1 MTASDNAPVTV
12 IGGGQAGLAVARC
25 LQREGVE
32 PVVLDAADRVGD
44 TWRRRYDSL
53 RLFTP
58 AQYDALPDL
67 AFPAPPD
74 TYPSK
79 DDVANYL
86 ADYAERF
93 GIDVRSGCRVD
104 RLTWSAESSTFRL
117 ATGDRQSDAS
127 TVVVATGA
135 LQLPWRPAFAAGLT
149 AEIAQMH
156 AADYRNPA
164 CVVGRR
170 VLVVGAGNSGGQI
183 AEELAAIGS
192 FEVTIS
198 FGELPKRFPQ
208 RLLGRDIFWW
218 FERWGVMDR
227 TRQEAGSSEAAVGAV
242 PLIGSRLPKLVRSG
256 QVRRA
261 VPIVGAGD
269 AGLHAADGTVHRP
282 DTVIWATGYRN
293 DFTWIDIPDVLDDD
307 GQPRHDR
314 GISTTTTNL
323 AFIGLPGLHTKGSAF
338 LGFVGRDA
346 EHVASVI
353 SRPPCCR
360 PTQRH

>member
-1 MTASDNAPVTV
+1 MTGSVTAPVVV

-44 TWRRRYDSL
+44 AWRHRYDSL

-58 AQYDALPDL
+58 AQYDALPDM
-67 AFPAPPD
+67 AFPAPAD

-79 DDVANYL
+79 HDVADYL

-93 GIDVRSGCRVD
+93 GIDVRCGCRVD
-104 RLTWSAESSTFRL
+104 RLVWSAESSTFRL
-117 ATGDRQSDAS
+117 TAGDQQINAS

-135 LQLPWRPAFAAGLT
+135 LQLPWRPTFAAGLT
-149 AEIAQMH
+149 ADVNQLH

-164 CVVGRR
+164 DVSGRR
-170 VLVVGAGNSGGQI
+170 VLIVGAGNSGGQI
-183 AEELAAIGS
+183 AEELAADDDVV
-192 FEVTIS
+192 EVTIS
-198 FGELPKRFPQ
+198 FGELPRRFPQ

-218 FERWGVMDR
+218 FQRWGVMDR
-227 TRQEAGSSEAAVGAV
+227 TRQDAGSSEAAVGAV
-242 PLIGSRLPKLVRSG
+242 PLIGSRLPKLVKSG

-261 VPIVGAGD
+261 APIVGADG
-269 AGLHAADGTVHRP
+269 AGLHAADGAVHRP

-293 DFTWIDIPDVLDDD
+293 DFTWIDIPNVLDEH

-314 GISTTTTNL
+314 GISTTKANL

-346 EHVASVI
+346 EHIATVI
-353 SRPPCCR
+353 GDRQAATSSSA
-360 PTQRH
+360 